1 MAKPEE
7 NRHGGIQAEPIQQR
21 LLVPHSLQDPTGN
34 QKQHMKNH
42 LILQYKPSCK
52 LFKQEK

>member
-52 LFKQEK
+52 LFIQEK